1 MNSFAQRLL
10 QWFDDKGRKD
20 LPWQQ
25 NKTAYRVWVSEI
37 MLQQTQVATV
47 IDYYQRFMARF
58 PTIQDLAAAELDE
71 LMHYWSGLGY
81 YSRARN
87 LHRCAQMVCD
97 QFQGEFPA
105 TVEELTELPGIGP
118 STAGAISSI
127 AFNRRAPILDGN
139 VKRVLCRHE
148 AIEGWPGQ
156 SQVQKQLWRFAE
168 QYTPEER
175 NDDYTQAIMDL
186 GATLCTRSQPDCEHC
201 PVAADCKAREAGIAS
216 QLPASKPRREK
227 PVKRCQMIV
236 IRGPDKAVL
245 LQKRRSKGVWQDLWC
260 PPQLDTDKDVESWV
274 NEQFHYPSKIIECWQ
289 PFRHSFSHYHLDIEP
304 VLVDLQ
310 VHPSILME
318 GEDWLWYNGH
328 EHDSVGIAA
337 PIRKL
342 LLLAQEHLL

>member
-10 QWFDDKGRKD
+10 QWFDQNGRKD

-47 IDYYQRFMARF
+47 IDYYQRFMTRF
-58 PTIQDLAAAELDE
+58 PTVADLAAAELDE

-87 LHRCAQMVCD
+87 LHRCAQMVCQ
-97 QFQGEFPA
+97 QFQGKFPA
-105 TVEELTELPGIGP
+105 TVEALIELPGIGP

-127 AFNRRAPILDGN
+127 AFKQRAPILDGN

-148 AIEGWPGQ
+148 AIEDWPGK
-156 SQVQKQLWRFAE
+156 SQIQKQLWHFAE
-168 QYTPEER
+168 QYTPNER

-186 GATLCTRSQPDCEHC
+186 GATLCTRRQPDCERC
-201 PVAADCKAREAGIAS
+201 PVASDCKAKIAGIAA

-227 PVKRCQMIV
+227 PVKRCQMILLQA
-236 IRGPDKAVL
+236 PDKSIL
-245 LQKRRSKGVWQDLWC
+245 LQKKQVKGVWQDLWC
-260 PPQLDTDKDVESWV
+260 PPQLEADDDAEQWID
-274 NEQFHYPSKIIECWQ
+274 EQFHYPSKTIERWS

-304 VLVDLQ
+304 VLVNLQ
-310 VHPSILME
+310 NHPGTVME
-318 GEDWLWYNGH
+318 GKDWLWYNSR

-337 PIRKL
+337 PIQKL
-342 LLLAQEHLL
+342 LLRAQEQLL